1 MKNNYHEL
9 HIRIDESELR
19 ILKKYKLFFETNSF
33 SKIIRSF
40 IRDGFCIKIDY
51 SADLEVATQIARIG
65 NNINQIAKVANES
78 GTITQEQI
86 KQLNDEM
93 TKVEDRIEALFKYRG
108 RFTKYSTLGG
118 RDNFI
123 RENLLPD
130 EYNCCKE
137 NSSDGNN

>member
-93 TKVEDRIEALFKYRG
+93 TKVEDFSFSSFSFQAYYTG
-108 RFTKYSTLGG
+108 ST
-118 RDNFI
+118 F
-123 RENLLPD
+123 
-130 EYNCCKE
+130 
-137 NSSDGNN
+137 

>member
-51 SADLEVATQIARIG
+51 SADLEVATQIARI
-65 NNINQIAKVANES
+65 
-78 GTITQEQI
+78 
-86 KQLNDEM
+86 
-93 TKVEDRIEALFKYRG
+93 
-108 RFTKYSTLGG
+108 
-118 RDNFI
+118 
-123 RENLLPD
+123 
-130 EYNCCKE
+130 
-137 NSSDGNN
+137 

>member
-19 ILKKYKLFFETNSF
+19 TLKKYKLFFETNSF

-93 TKVEDRIEALFKYRG
+93 TKVEDRIEVKDHPLSG
-108 RFTKYSTLGG
+108 VILIV
-118 RDNFI
+118 NF
-123 RENLLPD
+123 
-130 EYNCCKE
+130 CHC
-137 NSSDGNN
+137 NSIIFLCDQIF

>member
-19 ILKKYKLFFETNSF
+19 TLKKYKLFFETNSF

-108 RFTKYSTLGG
+108 RFTKYSALGG

-130 EYNCCKE
+130 EYNCKE